1 MKKKSFAKVNLS
13 LDVVK
18 KRDDGYHELD
28 MIMVPIDLFD
38 TVSINIAKEMS
49 MVANKSFIPL
59 DERNT
64 IIKAI
69 EVLRDKYDFVE
80 NFEIELV
87 KNTPTQGG
95 MGGGSAN
102 AATTI
107 TMINE
112 MLNLKMSE
120 FDMMEVAKKVGA
132 DVPFCVYGKPARV
145 MGFGEILKPIEHNLD
160 YYMFIIKPK
169 WGVSTPQ
176 AFKNLD
182 LDNLYHPKTNE
193 VVLALENSD
202 YQLFIDSID
211 NTLEAGAI
219 EIVPQ
224 IKTLKAELLDFG
236 FDVAIMS
243 GSGSTV
249 FGISQDEN
257 LVDRAVQHF
266 VYDYNFVKKTK
277 IIKDVRLEEIIED
290 MF

>member
-1 MKKKSFAKVNLS
+1 MKRKSFAKVNLA
-13 LDVVK
+13 LDVIK
-18 KRDDGYHELD
+18 KRDDGYHELN

-38 TVSINIAKEMS
+38 TISIKKAFKMS
-49 MVANKSFIPL
+49 MTTNKGFIPL

-69 EVLRDKYDFVE
+69 EVLRAKFKFPE
-80 NFEIELV
+80 NFEIDLV

-107 TMINE
+107 RMINE
-112 MLNLKMSE
+112 ILDLKMSE
-120 FDMMEVAKKVGA
+120 FDMIELGESVGA
-132 DVPFCVYGKPARV
+132 DVPFCVYGRPANV
-145 MGFGEILKPIEHNLD
+145 KGFGEILKPIEHNLD
-160 YYMFIIKPK
+160 YYMFIVKPK

-182 LDNLYHPKTNE
+182 LNNLDHPNCDQVIK
-193 VVLALENSD
+193 ALQLND
-202 YQLFIDSID
+202 YQMFIDNIGNS
-211 NTLEAGAI
+211 LEAGAT
-219 EIVPQ
+219 EIVPE
-224 IKTLKAELLDFG
+224 IKTLKKQLLAFG
-236 FDVAIMS
+236 FDAAIMS

-249 FGISQDEN
+249 FAISQDES

-266 VYDYNFVKKTK
+266 VYDYNFVKKTR
-277 IIKDVRLEEIIED
+277 IIKDVRLEEKIES

>member
-49 MVANKSFIPL
+49 MVTNKSFIPL

-145 MGFGEILKPIEHNLD
+145 MGFGEILKPIQHNLD

-193 VVLALENSD
+193 VILALENSD
-202 YQLFIDSID
+202 YQLFIESIG
-211 NTLEAGAI
+211 NSLEAGAI

-277 IIKDVRLEEIIED
+277 IIKDVRLEETIED